1 MYRRWNTYNHYSC
14 SPTEAIVHSN
24 AQALVDLGLLA
35 KGYDF
40 VTVDC
45 GWTLPARLAN
55 GSITWNPAIFPSGY
69 FALGQFLHARG
80 LKFGVY
86 SDSGIQMCMTGTPA
100 QVGSLYHE
108 AVDAA
113 TFASW
118 GADMIKFDNCYSDA
132 ATGYPNVDYTPSVS
146 PSTRFANMSSWIAAT
161 GRPMVYAICE
171 WGVDF
176 PSAWAPAIGN
186 TWRITN
192 DIIPAFKTVARILN
206 QAVPQTSFAGPGHWL
221 DLDMLEVGNDV
232 FTTAEEQTHFTMW
245 AIVKSPLIIGGR
257 LSDTAGTISS
267 SSLTILLNS
276 DVIGY
281 NQDSLGVAASFVRRW
296 TAEGYEVWSGP
307 LSGSRV
313 VVAVIN
319 LSNVATSLTLNLPDI
334 GLQKAASVKNIW
346 NAVTSTNV
354 LTSYTAAVA
363 AHGTMLLELSG
374 TTAAGH
380 YVVADAVT
388 SGTTTT
394 FSHIY
399 GATTS
404 NAYTCIITFPSTSTA
419 SRSITVNG
427 VAHTVAASA
436 SSLSVSLSLT
446 ASNANTVAIVSSIT
460 PSALTITAPS
470 ATFYSGASFA
480 LVGAATRTTC
490 STEYC
495 TPVGSKVGYL
505 STTGS
510 ATLSIAAPSTA
521 IAGSK
526 LATVYFI
533 NNDIAISTSWTTGT
547 NTRNMTISV
556 NGVVTRVEVPLS
568 GKSSELFGTL
578 GWQDTGVF
586 NVLLP
591 GWTTGTNAVVVANTA
606 GGLVSY
612 GADFVGLSVEW

>member
-1 MYRRWNTYNHYSC
+1 MYVFILVRGT
-14 SPTEAIVHSN
+14 SN
-24 AQALVDLGLLA
+24 RVS
-35 KGYDF
+35 
-40 VTVDC
+40 V
-45 GWTLPARLAN
+45 
-55 GSITWNPAIFPSGY
+55 
-69 FALGQFLHARG
+69 
-80 LKFGVY
+80 
-86 SDSGIQMCMTGTPA
+86 
-100 QVGSLYHE
+100 
-108 AVDAA
+108 
-113 TFASW
+113 
-118 GADMIKFDNCYSDA
+118 DNCYSDA

-388 SGTTTT
+388 SGCVTNSTVWTQFNNSSTTTT